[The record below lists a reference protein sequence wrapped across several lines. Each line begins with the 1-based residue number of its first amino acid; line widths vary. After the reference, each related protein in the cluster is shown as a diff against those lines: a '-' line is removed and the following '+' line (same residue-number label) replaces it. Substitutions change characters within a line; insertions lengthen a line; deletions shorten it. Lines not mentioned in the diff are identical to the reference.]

1 MSRSEVTHEEAGSQF
16 YSRAESHTTNNTSRS
31 LPDPKFARTWT
42 RSEDWERTTEDFNQV
57 EGVKVGKVNKK
68 RNSIFGNTLQPSKR
82 IYESASSLS
91 PMVSTRNGGA
101 NLRRVK
107 KRLENSEHQRA
118 TAAIDPRAHEDTD
131 SRQPGRQQGQIS
143 KTREERCKKQSK
155 VRTEI
160 ERMQNQKR
168 GLNRGKRPDEP
179 EQKRSKRHSKLT
191 LTPSTNGDTSW
202 SSLGQKKR
210 IQKPRSSNVVH
221 AQDPEVFEILDD
233 SDDNDGITEGVDV
246 VMSDAK
252 VSPLRKTSSLK
263 RAELQLVEVILIGN
277 NHFDRDRGSI
287 RVHADGFLVEVSTN
301 AKSSVHNLQ
310 INNVKHFRYS
320 QKIVKN
326 LYRVVQLVLN
336 EESARNINDSY
347 FQYPFPNTKNPI
359 GEAFWLLIFNDNW
372 AQFVEQIKK
381 YCEPKD
387 TQAAIVIENQLW
399 TEFSLNEREALGL
412 ETVLQQAHADALLS
426 GPCESRV
433 SLGVRRSSRTQG
445 APTRFMDQQGKCEF
459 GLASPR
465 RCRHR
470 KSRGD
475 AKPMFRYPIP
485 SKDGERPRVT
495 ITDADL
501 ERCDNDFLNDN
512 LIDFSFMKLMRE
524 RFQLFQEDVHV
535 FPSFFYTRFL
545 QGMQNN
551 KRNRAGSPP
560 KCKYDSGFEYVQNWA
575 KKGDIFKKKF
585 LVVPVN
591 KDLHWSLL
599 IVCNPGHL
607 RSDPS
612 ESEPFCMIHLD
623 SLGCH
628 NSSDI
633 TKNLLQYLV
642 RAWKQARLGLT
653 EDHIT
658 RRNLVRPEC
667 IPKQTNSSDCG
678 VYILLYFEHF
688 FMNAAAGGVSLSSVT
703 TVDKLD
709 NLRKYG
715 VGDGMKPWFSQRE
728 VVAKRMSLKEQ
739 IYFQHQKYKKA
750 LQRMEEE
757 SSEAD
762 YIESP
767 VSKNH
772 SCVPGTTT
780 EVASDYHAK
789 QECESRKHNHCITG
803 DEKYDLALMSKVAQG
818 PEKAPSESW
827 SAVSQNKSLEE
838 KNLNILPE
846 ERGEVSSVDSSQ
858 HAPAGG
864 ADDDIDIGNNC
875 VCLGIEQAAVV

>member
-1 MSRSEVTHEEAGSQF
+1 
-16 YSRAESHTTNNTSRS
+16 
-31 LPDPKFARTWT
+31 
-42 RSEDWERTTEDFNQV
+42 
-57 EGVKVGKVNKK
+57 
-68 RNSIFGNTLQPSKR
+68 
-82 IYESASSLS
+82 
-91 PMVSTRNGGA
+91 MVSTRNGGA

-107 KRLENSEHQRA
+107 KRFENSEHQRA

-433 SLGVRRSSRTQG
+433 SLGVRRSSRTQV

-575 KKGDIFKKKF
+575 KK
-585 LVVPVN
+585 
-591 KDLHWSLL
+591 
-599 IVCNPGHL
+599 
-607 RSDPS
+607 
-612 ESEPFCMIHLD
+612 
-623 SLGCH
+623 
-628 NSSDI
+628 
-633 TKNLLQYLV
+633 
-642 RAWKQARLGLT
+642 
-653 EDHIT
+653 
-658 RRNLVRPEC
+658 
-667 IPKQTNSSDCG
+667 
-678 VYILLYFEHF
+678 
-688 FMNAAAGGVSLSSVT
+688 AGGVSLSSVT

-789 QECESRKHNHCITG
+789 QEYESRKHNHCITG